1 MSINKTILDDFD
13 KYLIFSVSL
22 ILRVVINFVTGSQHW
37 RRLLILKC
45 VINNED
51 KWCRCFMQRFGC
63 WSEQHTYQSPLLS
76 TVPSFYV
83 WSLMGHISTPPCDIK
98 REHRFPTSSVYNN
111 ESKSL
116 LTLKCMIIL
125 FNVDNAREVCNG
137 W

>member
-51 KWCRCFMQRFGC
+51 KWCKMFYAEVRMLKR
-63 WSEQHTYQSPLLS
+63 TAYLS
-76 TVPSFYV
+76 ISIAEHIIRYPVPSFYV

-125 FNVDNAREVCNG
+125 GRFVSLM
-137 W
+137 